1 MHLFLAIHPDL
12 TRICKYSHVMFKHVC
27 ISLNMHSNVQYS
39 CIDSSMHRK
48 HIYMCTALQIF
59 ECFEWKIYTC
69 TTNCKYL
76 WNYMPTNCH

>member
-1 MHLFLAIHPDL
+1 
-12 TRICKYSHVMFKHVC
+12 
-27 ISLNMHSNVQYS
+27 MHSNVQYS

-69 TTNCKYL
+69 ITNCKYL